1 MLFFRFNSG
10 AFHFSNM
17 TFFAAN
23 YSFRQR
29 VLRVLLPIFVACLL
43 PPGCSTN
50 AVTGKSQLNL
60 MSESQEIAMGSKNY
74 LPYQQMEGGK
84 YEVMPELSDY
94 VRTVGQKL
102 VRASKRPGLPYDFV
116 VLNNS
121 VPNAW
126 ALPGGKIAVNRGLL
140 TELKSEAEL
149 AAVLGHEIVH
159 AAASHTANTMAKGV
173 LLQTAVMG
181 LGMAISDRD
190 YADIIMAGAG
200 LSAGL
205 VGQKFSR
212 DKERESDHYGIEC
225 MHKAGYDTAAAVEL
239 QETFVR
245 LSRESG
251 AGGGWTAGLFGSHPP
266 SEERV
271 RNNRERLFTYPPG
284 GFRGEKEY
292 QARIAGLLK
301 SKPAYDKLGQG
312 YKALAAGRADEALAL
327 AREAAAIEPREGLFH
342 ALAAKAL
349 AKRRDTRAAL
359 AESERAVALNPNYYE
374 FFLLRGQ
381 LRQQL
386 GLAGAKEDFAASHRL
401 LPTATSASA
410 LGFMALQAGDQRA
423 AVGYL
428 EQAASARTEEGAA
441 AARALGGIYLR
452 QDPSRVLALGAAL
465 NSAGRLV
472 VQVGNRSGV
481 PVRDVTVAVQEPGSG
496 RITLVRLPGVIPPGE
511 VGQAATGVGP
521 FDSVEQARRLRMQVQ
536 SAQAVGP

>member
-1 MLFFRFNSG
+1 MIIRFNFRSVW
-10 AFHFSNM
+10 FSNM
-17 TFFAAN
+17 THPVSGN
-23 YSFRQR
+23 YTFRQR
-29 VLRVLLPIFVACLL
+29 ARRLVLPVLLGCLV

-60 MSESQEIAMGSKNY
+60 MSESQEIAMGAKNY

-84 YEVMPELSDY
+84 YEVMPELTDY

-159 AAASHTANTMAKGV
+159 AAASHTANTMAKGI

-181 LGMAISDRD
+181 LGMAISDHD
-190 YADIIMAGAG
+190 YADIIVAGAG

-245 LSRESG
+245 ISRESG
-251 AGGGWTAGLFGSHPP
+251 ASGGWAAGLFGSHPP

-271 RNNRERLFTYPPG
+271 QNNRERLFAYPPG

-301 SKPAYDKLGQG
+301 TKPAYDKLGQG
-312 YKALAAGRADEALAL
+312 YKALAAGKADEALAL
-327 AREAAAIEPREGLFH
+327 ARDAAALEPREGLFH

-349 AKRRDTRAAL
+349 SKRKDLRGAL

-386 GLAGAKEDFAASHRL
+386 GLNGAKEDFVASHRL

-410 LGFMALQAGDQRA
+410 LGFMALQSGDQRA
-423 AVGYL
+423 AIGYL
-428 EQAASARTEEGAA
+428 EQAASARSEDGAA
-441 AARALGGIYLR
+441 AARALGGIYVR
-452 QDPSRVLALGAAL
+452 QDPSRVLALGASL
-465 NSAGRLV
+465 NREGRLV

-481 PVRDVTVAVQEPGSG
+481 PVRDVVVAVQLPDTG
-496 RITLVRLPGVIPPGE
+496 RTAMVRLPGTIPPGE
-511 VGQAATGVGP
+511 IGQVTTGMGP
-521 FDSVEQARRLRMQVQ
+521 FDSVEQARRVRLQVQ
-536 SAQAVGP
+536 SAQAVEP